1 MKRPMVKYGN
11 STFSKAYNNDNDFML
26 ARKAGTAPVKL
37 LFDRSLWLH
46 AQKIK
51 VTIHIV
57 NENHFWIN

>member
-37 LFDRSLWLH
+37 LFDRSLCLH
-46 AQKIK
+46 AHIIKIA
-51 VTIHIV
+51 IHIV
-57 NENHFWIN
+57 YENSFLD